1 MAPRPRTRSVKLPAN
16 LAAEPNGATVYYRY
30 RNPVTGQRTSLGTDG
45 EKAIKAAIV
54 RAVSDVDGVGSLFG
68 HVA

>member
-1 MAPRPRTRSVKLPAN
+1 MLMTHKIALDPNNSPEGVVVSRFSVSERNATRLSLSEVTMASRL
-16 LAAEPNGATVYYRY
+16 
-30 RNPVTGQRTSLGTDG
+30 
-45 EKAIKAAIV
+45 